1 MTTVVLLCGVV
12 LWSSYLDSPAQ
23 RQLWEVCPV
32 AETPH
37 RSKALRVVLEGT
49 EQGGGMLGEHHP
61 ESMEQT
67 GGVRRKHL
75 EGEVDSEE
83 VTHKVAYT
91 PSSPK
96 PTAATTS
103 GT

>member
-1 MTTVVLLCGVV
+1 
-12 LWSSYLDSPAQ
+12 
-23 RQLWEVCPV
+23 
-32 AETPH
+32 
-37 RSKALRVVLEGT
+37 
-49 EQGGGMLGEHHP
+49 MLGEHHP